1 MCNGLYE
8 VADSKV
14 TSMLA
19 SPAQMRLRTSGVLVR
34 ARCMALGSTF
44 GPGKQ
49 MPQIKIRALY
59 LSPGMRHLSNLIEYL
74 SDHCER
80 SGKR

>member
-1 MCNGLYE
+1 
-8 VADSKV
+8 
-14 TSMLA
+14 
-19 SPAQMRLRTSGVLVR
+19 MRLRTSGVLVR

-49 MPQIKIRALY
+49 MPQFKIRALY
-59 LSPGMRHLSNLIEYL
+59 LSAGMRHLSILIEYL

-80 SGKR
+80 SGRKGRHLPLSLPLVTLGRNHVLQL